1 MKKLA
6 ASSQG
11 APPAGAGSAQTG
23 PAESSLNMRVVFRLG
38 RRYLGKCKMLVVLY
52 VAGFLLC
59 QTFIPLLVAVNA
71 GSLTDYVKEH
81 NASTSTKGSRQSEAL
96 APEQLS
102 QKSVMTRQPESRRK
116 DVENRHPALPITSNR
131 QLVTTYSFWVA
142 FTILLIAAIFGHRYV
157 TALLAGRVTNALRKD
172 LFLRLLEQPSQFF
185 HEHDADQLTLIV
197 NQFCTQV
204 QMALRS
210 LLVDPGLN
218 LIGMVTVGWTLYY
231 KLVSG
236 AEESGSQIW
245 IFFVIIV
252 FFALLSP
259 WIVTR
264 MGGTLQRSSRQLQ
277 QQMLV
282 IQSLVGG
289 AMKAPEEIQAMRAEA
304 IFDRKHGTALDQ
316 FLQRSMRQ
324 TVTVEAINVANRIP
338 GDLVLISL
346 LGLAVFVAISGVTAI
361 SSGVIIVLFM
371 LTPQFMGA
379 IQGLSAFAITA
390 SMNWP
395 AVDAVNSML
404 EASAVREETSDDG
417 EVQQL
422 EATLEARNLTFYYP
436 GAPSRRILD
445 NVSFIVPER
454 RVSGFIAKAGQG
466 KTTFFRLALR
476 FYESQEGQIL
486 LGGRPHTSIPLNALR
501 QQIVLMHQSPAFFHD
516 TIREN
521 FLIANPDATDQ
532 QIRVL
537 CEKTP
542 LWSILENSYGSDPL
556 DRPFGAGNFLSGGE
570 KKLFALTRCLLRNP
584 GILLLDE
591 PTTGI
596 DSEEKFELVAMM
608 RDACAGR
615 TVLVVDHDIVGWQ
628 VLFCDYFFVL
638 DHGKIVQQ
646 GTPGELLSQPGLF
659 KDLFDKQAEG
669 CHKMFNLIKQIEAGR
684 RAEAASIARGPI

>member
-1 MKKLA
+1 MKKPV

-23 PAESSLNMRVVFRLG
+23 TAEGSLDMRVLFRLG
-38 RRYLGKCKMLVVLY
+38 RRYLGKCKMLVALY
-52 VAGFLLC
+52 VAGFLLS
-59 QTFIPLLVAVNA
+59 QTFIPIYVARN
-71 GSLTDYVKEH
+71 VKSVTNYFATSQQH
-81 NASTSTKGSRQSEAL
+81 ASELAKGASDSDEAL
-96 APEQLS
+96 
-102 QKSVMTRQPESRRK
+102 
-116 DVENRHPALPITSNR
+116 PATLLTHR
-131 QLVTTYSFWVA
+131 QLVTTYSFWV
-142 FTILLIAAIFGHRYV
+142 TLTLLLIVAIFGHRYV

-210 LLVDPGLN
+210 LLVDPVLN
-218 LIGMVTVGWTLYY
+218 LIGMVALGRELYY
-231 KLVSG
+231 QIVSAARKTG
-236 AEESGSQIW
+236 PQFWG
-245 IFFVIIV
+245 FFSVIV
-252 FFALLSP
+252 VVALLSP
-259 WIVTR
+259 WLVAR
-264 MGGTLQRSSRQLQ
+264 LSGRLQRISRHLQ
-277 QQMLV
+277 QQMLL

-289 AMKAPEEIQAMRAEA
+289 ALKAPEEIQAMRAET
-304 IFDRKHGTALDQ
+304 IFDRKHGAALGQ
-316 FLQRSMRQ
+316 VLQRNMRQ
-324 TVTVEAINVANRIP
+324 TVMVETINIANRMP

-346 LGLAVFVAISGVTAI
+346 LGLAVLATVWGISAISAGV
-361 SSGVIIVLFM
+361 VIVLFT
-371 LTPQFMGA
+371 LTPLFMGA
-379 IQGLSAFAITA
+379 IQGLSAFPINA

-395 AVDAVNSML
+395 AVEAVDSML
-404 EASAVREETSDDG
+404 EPAAVREETSHG
-417 EVQQL
+417 SEIPQL
-422 EATLEARNLTFYYP
+422 EPTLEARNLSFFYP
-436 GAPSRRILD
+436 GATSRRVLD
-445 NVSFIVPER
+445 NVSFTVPER

-476 FYESQEGQIL
+476 FYEPQEGQIL
-486 LGGRPHTSIPLNALR
+486 LGGHPHTSIPLNALR
-501 QQIVLMHQSPAFFHD
+501 QQIVLMHQLPTFFHD

-521 FLIANPDATDQ
+521 FLIANPDATDH
-532 QIRVL
+532 QIRAL

-542 LWSILENSYGSDPL
+542 LWSILENNYGSDPL

-570 KKLFALTRCLLRNP
+570 RKLFALTRCLLRNP

-638 DHGKIVQQ
+638 DHGKIIQQ

-669 CHKMFNLIKQIEAGR
+669 CHKMFNLIKQVEAKR
-684 RAEAASIARGPI
+684 RAEAASIASGPI